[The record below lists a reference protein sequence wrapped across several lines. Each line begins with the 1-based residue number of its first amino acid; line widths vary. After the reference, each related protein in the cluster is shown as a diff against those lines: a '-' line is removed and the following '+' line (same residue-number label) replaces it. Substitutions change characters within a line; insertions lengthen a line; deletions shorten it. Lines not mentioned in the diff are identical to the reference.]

1 MMSLAGLLGTACAH
15 RAPGPAPAAAPLA
28 ISPVPPVDSVEEG
41 LVITQEPKW
50 IRVKALSIE
59 AVFPAMT
66 IDSFRLAYRSHYAE
80 TSLSLKER
88 LRRRPST
95 TALPPKV
102 LHDVVQCIVI
112 EWFYFY
118 NINKREVRVS
128 KRDLSHPQT
137 YQTVRRVI
145 AKTFPLDT
153 PEHTGICASLLDMTE
168 RQFLDW
174 ERSNDQQEAL
184 F

>member
-1 MMSLAGLLGTACAH
+1 L
-15 RAPGPAPAAAPLA
+15 
-28 ISPVPPVDSVEEG
+28 PPVDSVEEG

-66 IDSFRLAYRSHYAE
+66 IESFRLAYRRDYAE
-80 TSLSLKER
+80 TRLTLEER
-88 LRRRPST
+88 LRRRSAT
-95 TALPPKV
+95 TALPPEV
-102 LHDVVQCIVI
+102 LHDVVQHIVVH
-112 EWFYFY
+112 WFYSY

-128 KRDLSHPQT
+128 KQDLSHPQT
-137 YQTVRRVI
+137 NQDVREVI
-145 AKTFPLDT
+145 AKTFPPDT

-174 ERSNDQQEAL
+174 ERSDDQWRAS

>member
-1 MMSLAGLLGTACAH
+1 M
-15 RAPGPAPAAAPLA
+15 
-28 ISPVPPVDSVEEG
+28 DSVEEG

-50 IRVKALSIE
+50 IRVKALSTE
-59 AVFPAMT
+59 AVFPATT
-66 IDSFRLAYRSHYAE
+66 IDQFRLAYRSHHAE
-80 TSLSLKER
+80 TSLSLTER
-88 LRRRPST
+88 LRRRPSR

-102 LHDVVQCIVI
+102 LHDVVQHIVI
-112 EWFYFY
+112 DWFYYY
-118 NINKREVRVS
+118 NINKLEMRVS
-128 KRDLSHPQT
+128 KQDLSHPQT
-137 YQTVRRVI
+137 YQIVRQVI

-174 ERSNDQQEAL
+174 ERSHDQWEAA